1 MLNFS
6 PLFSAEAPTVY
17 LTKDSDN
24 LKSWTVGRRELLF
37 LYFPFPSSSSRLLF
51 PSSQPPYDTKSPL
64 RRGLVEKA
72 FSPYLSGNRACLV
85 SVKLWAQFMSVSLLV
100 KYFFSLISL
109 VTTGHAASV
118 IRDKFL
124 VMSTE
129 LQEEK
134 SPSELSALWR
144 TIPKANIVEH
154 R

>member
-1 MLNFS
+1 M
-6 PLFSAEAPTVY
+6 
-17 LTKDSDN
+17 
-24 LKSWTVGRRELLF
+24 
-37 LYFPFPSSSSRLLF
+37 
-51 PSSQPPYDTKSPL
+51 
-64 RRGLVEKA
+64 
-72 FSPYLSGNRACLV
+72 

-100 KYFFSLISL
+100 KYFFSLISWCFSL
-109 VTTGHAASV
+109 TTGHAASV